1 MGALVY
7 AVLLAAYVVFG
18 APTHRLGDETVVVLP
33 GENGKIGGVVVRRG
47 FQKEVVL
54 DTAYAA
60 SHIGVDGKLKPEQLS
75 PATVQQEYGKTIA
88 ALPLKPATFVLYFV
102 TGSDELTQE
111 SKSELDQVFAE
122 IRKRPIP
129 DVLLIGHTDT
139 VGDYRKQ
146 RHLVPPTCRQSARN
160 IGTGRNQDRSD
171 RSGRP
176 RRARIAGAH
185 WRQCG
190 RATQSRR
197 GNQRPLSSIP
207 RQRKQRSVKSSDA

>member
-18 APTHRLGDETVVVLP
+18 VPAGPLGEETVVVLP

-60 SHIGVDGKLKPEQLS
+60 SHIGVDGTLKPERLS
-75 PATVQQEYGKTIA
+75 PAQVQREYGKTVE
-88 ALPLKPATFVLYFV
+88 ALPLKPATFILYFV

-111 SKSELDQVFAE
+111 SKSKLDQVFAE
-122 IRKRPIP
+122 IRKRPVP

-139 VGDYRKQ
+139 VGDIESNDILSRQ
-146 RHLVPPTCRQSARN
+146 RADKVREILVKAGINADRIEVAGRGERELLVPTGDDVEEPRN
-160 IGTGRNQDRSD
+160 
-171 RSGRP
+171 
-176 RRARIAGAH
+176 
-185 WRQCG
+185 
-190 RATQSRR
+190 R
-197 GNQRPLSSIP
+197 GVEINVR
-207 RQRKQRSVKSSDA
+207 

>member
-139 VGDYRKQ
+139 VGDIESNDILSRQ
-146 RHLVPPTCRQSARN
+146 RADKVRDILVQAGIKTDRIEVAGRGERELLVPTGDNVEEPRN
-160 IGTGRNQDRSD
+160 
-171 RSGRP
+171 
-176 RRARIAGAH
+176 
-185 WRQCG
+185 
-190 RATQSRR
+190 R
-197 GNQRPLSSIP
+197 GVEINVR
-207 RQRKQRSVKSSDA
+207 